1 MRENCNEDSKWI
13 YSPML
18 TSSLALILTV
28 SLSMNYV
35 ACILFA
41 YI

>member
-1 MRENCNEDSKWI
+1 MRENCNKDSKWI

-18 TSSLALILTV
+18 TSSLALNVIASF
-28 SLSMNYV
+28 SLDYV